1 LRIEGTKCQHVET
14 RNTVSIR
21 RSYASNMYQNRNEAK
36 IQKNVRLKNT
46 LFSNINYQILD
57 QDNHI
62 ENIVLTNKMAE
73 NDVNNSS
80 SLDDERMES
89 YEQQNVDETS
99 SEDSGTNEI
108 PGNRNSRNQNNST
121 QNRQST
127 YLDERITVPET
138 EGDGFSFR
146 KLWAFTGPGFLMS
159 IAYLDPGNIESDLQS
174 GATAQY
180 KLLWVLMWAT
190 FLGLLM
196 QRLAARLGVVTGQ
209 HLAEVCHRRY
219 KKVPRILLWLM
230 IEIAIIGSDM
240 QEVIGTA
247 LAIYLLSNKVIP
259 LWGGVLI
266 TIADTFTFLGLDKY
280 GLRKLELFFCILI
293 SVMAFSFGYE
303 YVVVSPDQAEVVK
316 GIVVPWCSNCGNK
329 EVLQAVGVI
338 GAVIMP
344 HNLYLHSALVKSRD
358 IDRTNKR
365 SVKEANFYY
374 FIESAIALFVSLL
387 INVFVVSVFAAG
399 LYGKTNDDVYNI
411 CEKANNR

>member
-1 LRIEGTKCQHVET
+1 MQRKYENT
-14 RNTVSIR
+14 RQGNVLNKSTFPDISYLPLEANHNSVDYTVYTDTMGENNVNSSALNDTDED
-21 RSYASNMYQNRNEAK
+21 RSYQN
-36 IQKNVRLKNT
+36 
-46 LFSNINYQILD
+46 SD
-57 QDNHI
+57 
-62 ENIVLTNKMAE
+62 
-73 NDVNNSS
+73 NSS
-80 SLDDERMES
+80 SDESRINPSDENRNAS
-89 YEQQNVDETS
+89 TRINSQQNR
-99 SEDSGTNEI
+99 
-108 PGNRNSRNQNNST
+108 P
-121 QNRQST
+121 ST

-138 EGDGFSFR
+138 EGESFSFR

-209 HLAEVCHRRY
+209 HLAEVCYRRY
-219 KKVPRILLWLM
+219 RKVPRIILWIM

-247 LAIYLLSNKVIP
+247 LALYILSNKMIP

-280 GLRKLELFFCILI
+280 GLRKLELFFCLLI
-293 SVMAFSFGYE
+293 STMAFAFGYE
-303 YVVVSPDQAEVVK
+303 YIKMSPDQLEVTK
-316 GIVVPWCSNCGNK
+316 GIVVPGCPDCGNT
-329 EVLQAVGVI
+329 EILQAVGVI

-358 IDRTNKR
+358 VDRTNKR
-365 SVKEANFYY
+365 LVKEANMYY
-374 FIESAIALFVSLL
+374 FVESAIALFVSLIL
-387 INVFVVSVFAAG
+387 NIFVVAVFGAG
-399 LYGKTNDDVYNI
+399 LYRKTNDDVYHI
-411 CEKANNR
+411 CANSSFR